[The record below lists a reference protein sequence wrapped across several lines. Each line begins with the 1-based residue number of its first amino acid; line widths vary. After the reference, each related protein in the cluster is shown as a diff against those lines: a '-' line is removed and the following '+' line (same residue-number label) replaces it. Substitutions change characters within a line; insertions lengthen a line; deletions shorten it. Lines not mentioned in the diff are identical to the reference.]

1 MVKYFREDLHRKLL
15 SPDFKKQIDG
25 LELLQKVFFID
36 YVCPPQ
42 MEYSGFQLDVIL
54 CLGAFTVFWAF
65 IEMNITCWCPCR
77 QFFLRWR
84 RLLRFW
90 TLYFAGVLFASL
102 NQTQHVFSRW
112 KSLFATEVIL
122 SESLSLLLACWHVT
136 FLCRSLI
143 FFSILWMHWEMM
155 SIVLRIMKQAS

>member
-54 CLGAFTVFWAF
+54 CLGAFTVF
-65 IEMNITCWCPCR
+65 
-77 QFFLRWR
+77 
-84 RLLRFW
+84 
-90 TLYFAGVLFASL
+90 
-102 NQTQHVFSRW
+102 
-112 KSLFATEVIL
+112 
-122 SESLSLLLACWHVT
+122 
-136 FLCRSLI
+136 
-143 FFSILWMHWEMM
+143 
-155 SIVLRIMKQAS
+155 